1 MKKLSLTIIAL
12 LVGTCAFIGA
22 ANAQQAD
29 HQMTTPDELK
39 WAPVPSI
46 PGAQMAVIEGPMNQA
61 GQPFTAR
68 LKFPANSK
76 VPPHW
81 HTTVEHVTVLSGEA
95 HMGVGD
101 KFDKD
106 KTEALGPGSVSI
118 MQPGTHH
125 FVWFNGDTIIQLHG
139 IGPWTVSYVD
149 PADDPKNQAK
159 K

>member
-1 MKKLSLTIIAL
+1 
-12 LVGTCAFIGA
+12 
-22 ANAQQAD
+22 
-29 HQMTTPDELK
+29 
-39 WAPVPSI
+39 
-46 PGAQMAVIEGPMNQA
+46 MNQT

-68 LKFPANSK
+68 LKFAANSK
-76 VPPHW
+76 VPPHF
-81 HTTVEHVTVLSGEA
+81 HSTVEHVTVISGVCN
-95 HMGVGD
+95 MGVGD
-101 KFDKD
+101 KFDKS

-125 FVWFNGDTIIQLHG
+125 FAWFNEDTIIQLHG